1 MESISE
7 GEPLTNF
14 SLLLAD
20 ASMPQAGMAVSFPA
34 LIIIIL
40 ILLLFSAILSGA
52 EIAFFSMTSKDI
64 NYLKTKQEPGARS
77 IVNLLDNPQKLLA
90 TILISNN
97 FINLGVIICT
107 NMMVE
112 QFLSAWIPA
121 DISPNMHYLTSFLVQ
136 VTAVTFFLVLFGEVL
151 PKVYATQRNMRM
163 AFFSAPFLQIFNT
176 LFSPLSNWLVS
187 SSSFIETRL
196 TNHKQK
202 NVSNEEFE
210 HAIELTVGHSA
221 TKEEVNIFKGIVKFS
236 DIAVKQIMH
245 TRLDVVGLK
254 DKLTFREVQQKVVEA
269 GYSRMPVYKDNL
281 DHIIGM
287 IHTKDL
293 LPYVEQGDFDWT
305 TLLRPAY
312 FVHESKM
319 IEDLLREFQL
329 KRIHLAVVVDEF
341 GGTSGI
347 VTLEDIMEEVIGDI
361 RDEFD
366 EDDLNFKKLDD
377 NNFIFEG
384 KTLLND
390 VCRVLNVNVEDFDQV
405 RGESDSLGGLL
416 LELSG
421 KFPLA
426 NEVIMYK
433 EYSFTVLEIEKNRI
447 QKVKVSINPEQ
458 SEID

>member
-1 MESISE
+1 MFRI
-7 GEPLTNF
+7 P
-14 SLLLAD
+14 LLLAD
-20 ASMPQAGMAVSFPA
+20 ATMPHAGMAVSFPA

-52 EIAFFSMTSKDI
+52 EIAFFSMTNKDI

-112 QFLSAWIPA
+112 QFLSAWIPPE
-121 DISPNMHYLTSFLVQ
+121 ISQGMHYLISFLVQ
-136 VTAVTFFLVLFGEVL
+136 VIAVTFFLVLFGEVL

-163 AFFSAPFLQIFNT
+163 AFFSAPFLQVFNT

-187 SSSFIETRL
+187 SSSFIETKL
-196 TNHKQK
+196 TKHKHK
-202 NVSNEEFE
+202 NVSSEEFE

-254 DKLTFREVQQKVVEA
+254 DKLTYGEVQQKILEA
-269 GYSRMPVYKDNL
+269 GYSRMPVYRDNL

-287 IHTKDL
+287 VHTKDL
-293 LPYVEQGDFDWT
+293 LPYVEEKNFDWL

-319 IEDLLREFQL
+319 IEDLLREFQQ
-329 KRIHLAVVVDEF
+329 KRIHFAVVVDEF

-366 EDDLNFKKLDD
+366 EDDFNYKKLDD
-377 NNFIFEG
+377 QNFIFEG

-390 VCRVLNVNVEDFDQV
+390 VCRVMNVNVEDFDQV

-421 KFPLA
+421 KFPLV
-426 NEVIMYK
+426 NEVITYK